1 MIDPKKGG
9 GTMARTRKPL
19 SALGRSHKTKAE
31 IEERRKQEEQ
41 YKAGRDQLVPPDWLD
56 DVAAREFNRIIK
68 MATEVNFLDNFDLGI
83 LAAYCVSYSN
93 FIRANKALQEEG
105 LTDLSP
111 SGMPIPNPNVGI
123 ADKALQKMNQC
134 STKLGLSS
142 IDRLKLTV
150 NKKDDKSKNKFS
162 RFMEG

>member
-31 IEERRKQEEQ
+31 IEERRKQEAQ
-41 YKAGRDQLVPPDWLD
+41 YKVGRDQLVPPDWLD
-56 DVAAREFNRIIK
+56 NIAVEEFNRIIK
-68 MATEVNFLDNFDLGI
+68 LATEVNFLDNFDLGI
-83 LAAYCVSYSN
+83 LAAYCASYSN

-105 LTDLSP
+105 LTAFNP
-111 SGMPIPNPNVGI
+111 SGTPISNPNIVI

-150 NKKDDKSKNKFS
+150 NKKDDKLKNKFS
-162 RFMEG
+162 KFMEG

>member
-1 MIDPKKGG
+1 
-9 GTMARTRKPL
+9 MARTRKPL

-31 IEERRKQEEQ
+31 IEERRKQEAQ
-41 YKAGRDQLVPPDWLD
+41 YKVGRDQLVPPDWLD
-56 DVAAREFNRIIK
+56 NIAVEEFNRIIK
-68 MATEVNFLDNFDLGI
+68 LATEVNFLDNFDLGI
-83 LAAYCVSYSN
+83 LAAYCASYSN

-105 LTDLSP
+105 LTAFNLS
-111 SGMPIPNPNVGI
+111 GTPISNPNIVI

-150 NKKDDKSKNKFS
+150 NKKDDKLKNKFS
-162 RFMEG
+162 KFMEG